1 MSQSPPIKPFVGQGH
16 HGTLTAD
23 DARILLAEFAK
34 SDMTEA
40 EFAHCKGLHRKTLPR
55 WRTRLAKAGA
65 IVPRP
70 VRVPELVPVRV
81 RRELAPTP
89 TPTPA
94 MPTHAAPET
103 HFELL
108 LERGRVLR
116 IPQRFESDA
125 LLRLLTA
132 LEPAS

>member
-1 MSQSPPIKPFVGQGH
+1 MSQSPSVKPFVGQGH

-23 DARILLAEFAK
+23 DARVLLAEFAE

-55 WRTRLAKAGA
+55 WRIRLAKAGS

-70 VRVPELVPVRV
+70 VRVPELVPVHV
-81 RRELAPTP
+81 RREPAPTP
-89 TPTPA
+89 TPA
-94 MPTHAAPET
+94 VPTSTTPET
-103 HFELL
+103 YFELL

-116 IPQRFESDA
+116 IPPRFESDA
-125 LLRLLTA
+125 LQRLLAA
-132 LEPAS
+132 LEAAS